1 MDELEFVRAI
11 AVEFLEFNIE
21 QFTDDQ
27 LKHIMDV
34 CEIELVN
41 RMAAAA
47 GHNEPDLV
55 AWPTGEYTPD

>member
-1 MDELEFVRAI
+1 MDTNEFVRAI
-11 AVEFLEFNIE
+11 AVEFIKDNAA

-34 CEIELVN
+34 CEVELVN

-47 GHNEPDLV
+47 GHNDPD
-55 AWPTGEYTPD
+55 EHTPD